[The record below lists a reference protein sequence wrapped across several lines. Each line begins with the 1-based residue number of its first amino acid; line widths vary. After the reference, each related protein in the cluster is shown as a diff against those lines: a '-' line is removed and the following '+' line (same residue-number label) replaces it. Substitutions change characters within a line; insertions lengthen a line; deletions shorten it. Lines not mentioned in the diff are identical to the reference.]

1 MGNRIHIHIKHE
13 IEYGEEG
20 FNWQIEGLRMLL
32 EKCGCYIND
41 TLNEDC
47 IGEWEIYEGEF
58 QNAVKQIEGMTPKE
72 VCKYFDNSFLEGDTM
87 ENTKK
92 YVVDM
97 LRKFEI
103 TGDHHKG
110 YYHFSWF

>member
-13 IEYGEEG
+13 IEYGDYG

-32 EKCGCYIND
+32 EHCGCYIND
-41 TLNEDC
+41 NLNEDC
-47 IGEWEIYEGEF
+47 IGEWEIYDEEF
-58 QNAVKQIEGMTPKE
+58 KDAVKQIEGMTPKE
-72 VCKYFDNSFLEGDTM
+72 VCNYFDDSFLDGDTI

-92 YVVDM
+92 YIVDK
-97 LRKFEI
+97 LRNFEI